1 VSVGFEKAMTV
12 PPGSA
17 CRAICFAGLSQAIHA
32 SYAFP
37 KYVAKSMSPLLE
49 LVWQAWFRP
58 RDEPSAAEAVVE
70 PSITNGLFRI
80 WKVST
85 LLIIKSSRPIRVV

>member
-1 VSVGFEKAMTV
+1 V

-58 RDEPSAAEAVVE
+58 RNEPSAAEAVVE
-70 PSITNGLFRI
+70 RSAVKPSITNGLFRI